1 MKKILAIMIIMGC
14 LICGCDKKENYDDI
28 PAKKSALDNN
38 ARTSPINTR
47 NIDQY
52 MFRDDV
58 QYVDLRSGESIINN
72 GYIAGFE
79 FIPYYSIIA
88 SFSEHDGLYQMKGT
102 VDENGNRVSPGQ
114 IGGFVAQYEESQSVI
129 ESLFPKDKYI
139 FIISIGGSESA
150 YLINLLI
157 QLGYD
162 GNLLYNIGGVS
173 NSDGLESYT
182 SIAANKY
189 YIQGHPSINAS
200 LDYGFLDDLTPIS
213 HNN

>member
-1 MKKILAIMIIMGC
+1 MKKFFSIFLVIICMVSGC
-14 LICGCDKKENYDDI
+14 NKKDNYDNI
-28 PAKKSALDNN
+28 PAKKNSSDNN
-38 ARTSPINTR
+38 AMTSPINTR
-47 NIDQY
+47 NIDHY
-52 MFRDDV
+52 MFRNDV

-88 SFSEHDGLYQMKGT
+88 SFSEFDGLYQMKGT

-114 IGGFVAQYEESQSVI
+114 IGGFVAQYEESKSAI
-129 ESLFPKDKYI
+129 ESLFSKDKYI

>member
-1 MKKILAIMIIMGC
+1 MKKFFSIFLVIVCMVSGC
-14 LICGCDKKENYDDI
+14 NKKDNYDNI
-28 PAKKSALDNN
+28 PAKKNSSDNN
-38 ARTSPINTR
+38 AMTSPINTR
-47 NIDQY
+47 NIDHY
-52 MFRDDV
+52 MFRNDV

-88 SFSEHDGLYQMKGT
+88 SFSEFDGLYQMKGT

-114 IGGFVAQYEESQSVI
+114 IGGFVAQYEESKSAI
-129 ESLFPKDKYI
+129 ESLFSKDKYI